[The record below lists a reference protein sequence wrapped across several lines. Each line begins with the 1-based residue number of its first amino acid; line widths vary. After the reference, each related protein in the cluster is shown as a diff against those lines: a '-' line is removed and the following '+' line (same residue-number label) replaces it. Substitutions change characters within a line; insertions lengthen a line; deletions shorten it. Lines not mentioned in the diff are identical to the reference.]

1 MFRLVV
7 TASGTGP
14 IEARIATY
22 IAKSVSPIMVG
33 PEIVPPGRSEL
44 SLNARRTPAAAV
56 PGILDHV
63 AKLGGSHLREF
74 ALQQLARP
82 ARPT

>member
-1 MFRLVV
+1 MLRLVV

-33 PEIVPPGRSEL
+33 PEIVPPGR
-44 SLNARRTPAAAV
+44 RIFR
-56 PGILDHV
+56 
-63 AKLGGSHLREF
+63 
-74 ALQQLARP
+74 
-82 ARPT
+82 